1 MIPSSCAGDDIVG
14 QQNAPSEVFGYLSRH
29 IISLYAVHRGVFI
42 GILLLYFLVVALD
55 QRQNL
60 RVRRVGFSHESAG
73 IAIGYVFACKDES
86 FDLHKTIFDHILYFL
101 DVDRAAHA
109 HAFLRNAVCQRTNLL
124 VGNPGNLVDL
134 FVRLLHRVDNLL
146 LVKRRLLPASFNN
159 LHNLHLLFVYFSVQN
174 SHTISC
180 M

>member
-86 FDLHKTIFDHILYFL
+86 FDLHKTIFDHILVF
-101 DVDRAAHA
+101 
-109 HAFLRNAVCQRTNLL
+109 
-124 VGNPGNLVDL
+124 P
-134 FVRLLHRVDNLL
+134 
-146 LVKRRLLPASFNN
+146 RR
-159 LHNLHLLFVYFSVQN
+159 
-174 SHTISC
+174 
-180 M
+180 